1 MTKPV
6 TIPNTFASATSTI
19 PLSQLDTNFST
30 ISASLNDPA
39 TYASYA
45 ADIGVENAY
54 VVNLNPAPSS
64 LSSIVGLIVTFQ
76 PTYTNTGS
84 ATLNLNALGVI
95 NIVNYDSTALSANQI
110 QAGSIVALSYNGTN
124 FILVGSGGTGAVAG
138 WKGPVKAHQDFQ
150 FESGAIE
157 VKTTL
162 AKQPQVVRITS
173 ERQLDDNNWPAL
185 FMYVLA
191 LDVRQDGGETL
202 VSMVATLRK
211 SLTGDA
217 VAQEQF
223 EDALLAVGYLD
234 NHAELYADRGYVI
247 RSQKAFRVKNGFPRL
262 LEKHL
267 PTGIG
272 DVNYGLAVGA
282 CEPFNVNFETVVAAI
297 KPVLI
302 IDVGGNISV

>member
-1 MTKPV
+1 MTKPI

-45 ADIGVENAY
+45 ADTGVANAY
-54 VVNLNPAPSS
+54 VVNLDPAPSS

-138 WKGPVKAHQDFQ
+138 
-150 FESGAIE
+150 GAIFE
-157 VKTTL
+157 NKNTISSSYTVSTNKNAMSVGPMTIATG
-162 AKQPQVVRITS
+162 VVVTV
-173 ERQLDDNNWPAL
+173 PAGSR
-185 FMYVLA
+185 YIVL
-191 LDVRQDGGETL
+191 
-202 VSMVATLRK
+202 
-211 SLTGDA
+211 
-217 VAQEQF
+217 
-223 EDALLAVGYLD
+223 
-234 NHAELYADRGYVI
+234 
-247 RSQKAFRVKNGFPRL
+247 
-262 LEKHL
+262 
-267 PTGIG
+267 
-272 DVNYGLAVGA
+272 
-282 CEPFNVNFETVVAAI
+282 
-297 KPVLI
+297 
-302 IDVGGNISV
+302 